1 MRRLDRYIATHVLS
15 GVLLALFFVTG
26 LVTFVDLVDEL
37 SGTGQGDYTR
47 ADALVYILLTLP
59 RRAFEVFPPSALLG
73 SLIGLG
79 MLASSSELTV
89 IRAAGISPARITLSV
104 MKGGVVVML
113 AALIVGELIAPP
125 AEQLA
130 NKRRA
135 VAISDTLGFQTGYH
149 YWVRDGSSF
158 IRIKRVSA
166 DDRLA
171 GIAIYEFDDK
181 RQLQRATRAYEADYA
196 GDKWNLT
203 QVYQSVFDDDRILTQ
218 KLKSYDWHA
227 VLKPELISVVTVK
240 PERLS
245 AAGLYRY
252 LRYLDD
258 NELSS
263 SRYRIALWS
272 KLLAPVATGVMIFL
286 AIPLVFGGLR
296 STGIGQRI
304 LVGFLIGVVF
314 LTVQKSS
321 VQLGMIY
328 NMTPIVCAAS
338 PSLIFFLIGLWLMR
352 RVH

>member
-15 GVLLALFFVTG
+15 GVLAALVFVTG

-37 SGTGQGDYTR
+37 SGVGQGDYTR

-79 MLASSSELTV
+79 ILASSSELTV
-89 IRAAGISPARITLSV
+89 IRAAGVSPTRITLAV
-104 MKGGVVVML
+104 MKAGVVVMA

-125 AEQLA
+125 AEQFA

-135 VAISDTLGFQTGYH
+135 AAISDQLGFQTGFH

-158 IRIKRVSA
+158 IRIKKVSA
-166 DDRLA
+166 DDRL
-171 GIAIYEFDDK
+171 GGVIIYDFDDEREL
-181 RQLQRATRAYEADYA
+181 RQATLAYEAEYA
-196 GDKWNLT
+196 GDRWDLT
-203 QVYQSVFDDDRILTQ
+203 QVYQSVFDEGGVMTRMLQ
-218 KLKSYDWHA
+218 NQDWHA

-245 AAGLYRY
+245 AVGLYRY

-272 KLLAPVATGVMIFL
+272 KLLAPLATGVMIFL
-286 AIPLVFGGLR
+286 AVPLVFGGLR

-314 LTVQKSS
+314 LTIQKSS

-328 NMTPIVCAAS
+328 DITPILCAAA
-338 PSLIFFLIGLWLMR
+338 PSFIFLLIGLWLMR